1 MISSTGVKSQD
12 KGRIHPHKFTMWV
25 AIASICMMFAGLT
38 SAYIV
43 KKSQDNVIKVLLPN
57 VFWWSTVVI
66 VLSSITIYI
75 AVKAIKVRDMQR
87 YRMML
92 LTTALLGVVFALMQY
107 NGFAQMGLN
116 GVKFIGRT
124 SNPGASFLVV
134 IIGLHALHVLG
145 GVVALLV
152 MSLKLFIGR
161 TRNYSS
167 IPVEVVATYWH
178 FVDILWLYLLL
189 FLIFMR

>member
-1 MISSTGVKSQD
+1 MITSSSVNDNQN
-12 KGRIHPHKFTMWV
+12 GRTHPHKFTMWV

-57 VFWWSTVVI
+57 IFWWSTVI
-66 VLSSITIYI
+66 ILLSSVTIHI
-75 AVKAIKVRDMQR
+75 AVKSIKAREMQR
-87 YRMML
+87 YRLML
-92 LTTALLGVVFALMQY
+92 GITALLGVVFALMQY
-107 NGFAQMGLN
+107 KGFAIMGLN
-116 GVKFIGRT
+116 GVLFTGKN
-124 SNPGASFLVV
+124 SNPGASFLMV

-145 GVVALLV
+145 GVIALIG
-152 MSLKLFIGR
+152 MYLKIFLAKSKSY
-161 TRNYSS
+161 NVV
-167 IPVEVVATYWH
+167 PVEVVATYWH